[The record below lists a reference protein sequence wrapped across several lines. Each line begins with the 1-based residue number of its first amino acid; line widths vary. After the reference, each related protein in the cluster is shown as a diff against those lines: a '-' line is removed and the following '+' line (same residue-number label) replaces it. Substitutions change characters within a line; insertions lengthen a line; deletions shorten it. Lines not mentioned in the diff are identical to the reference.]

1 MTDRYE
7 RIRLALANGPTPG
20 PWSVRY
26 DYVVQAKSF
35 DEGRLVPIA
44 QPYGLR
50 VDGIDLF
57 ANAHLIAACDP
68 DTIRALLVER
78 EAAEKERDA
87 LRTELK
93 ESWHRAA
100 AAENTIKSLQAKIEA
115 MERQEPVGE
124 VVHNG
129 ESAGM
134 YDILEQGTL
143 LYSLP
148 GAQPAPE
155 SCPCCGEAA
164 HEALLSPQQTLPIT
178 EAV

>member
-68 DTIRALLVER
+68 DTIRALLDER

-148 GAQPAPE
+148 AHSPRLSLAHAAARQCGSTQGA
-155 SCPCCGEAA
+155 STLAA
-164 HEALLSPQQTLPIT
+164 KR
-178 EAV
+178 